1 MHQNSIKIA
10 LALSDVLTC
19 FDYLELFDLKFRNI
33 SSPSSLFKFV
43 GFQQWACNHQQFV
56 SDCGQCTTHGS
67 SVRRSPL
74 GLISPVKTLRV
85 GRKLRLK
92 MQKVDKA
99 RKEREA
105 RCESMNF
112 YDVCMVSKM
121 WIWHDLD

>member
-1 MHQNSIKIA
+1 MVYN
-10 LALSDVLTC
+10 
-19 FDYLELFDLKFRNI
+19 
-33 SSPSSLFKFV
+33 
-43 GFQQWACNHQQFV
+43 QQFV

-74 GLISPVKTLRV
+74 GLICPVKTLRV

-92 MQKVDKA
+92 MQKVDRA

-112 YDVCMVSKM
+112 YDLCMASKM
-121 WIWHDLD
+121 CKYFKVIWIDLDVLYFPNVGA